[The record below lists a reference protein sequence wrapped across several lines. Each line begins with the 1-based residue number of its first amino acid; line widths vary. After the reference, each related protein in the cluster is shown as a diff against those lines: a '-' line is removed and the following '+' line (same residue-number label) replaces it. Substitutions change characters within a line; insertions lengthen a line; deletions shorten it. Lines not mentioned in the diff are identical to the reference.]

1 MVITQPYNSRP
12 RRLTHFGVESL
23 GVERDRLWTEG
34 DDFKKRLRRKQ
45 IILVSALNSAF
56 GLWYVMLLVLF
67 DVLVRCFGCS

>member
-56 GLWYVMLLVLF
+56 GLCSF
-67 DVLVRCFGCS
+67 FGDTVSDADDDASW